1 MSYFKTSNG
10 TFKFKM
16 KTLSSC
22 THRDHPW
29 GEGAQPNFPRWDY
42 RRIGGMGAAPAKT
55 LNFFGI
61 SFFFLPF
68 PLLFF
73 LLVSPQFFFSFPP
86 FFFYF
91 TPFFFSFPPFF
102 FSSFS
107 PSFSVP
113 FLFFPILSSFLPP
126 FRVLFSLFHYP
137 RFSRSVGSIFLL
149 YGSRG
154 WMWALCSPAPHPRL
168 LRLGSPY
175 DRLFIA
181 TSTPKAKA
189 FTRSCIS

>member
-29 GEGAQPNFPRWDY
+29 GEGAQPIFPRWDY

-113 FLFFPILSSFLPP
+113 FHFFPFFSSFPP
-126 FRVLFSLFHYP
+126 PSLSPEWRGHNC
-137 RFSRSVGSIFLL
+137 RNEKENLGTAVTVRSLEIGFYIPDLS
-149 YGSRG
+149 
-154 WMWALCSPAPHPRL
+154 
-168 LRLGSPY
+168 
-175 DRLFIA
+175 
-181 TSTPKAKA
+181 
-189 FTRSCIS
+189 